1 MISAIIVFL
10 AGAVVHILDKIDHSV
25 RNVYDAGGRA
35 ERRKATMQAAIP
47 APETASVHQM
57 VPRR

>member
-35 ERRKATMQAAIP
+35 ERRKAALQAIP
-47 APETASVHQM
+47 TPESAAVHQL